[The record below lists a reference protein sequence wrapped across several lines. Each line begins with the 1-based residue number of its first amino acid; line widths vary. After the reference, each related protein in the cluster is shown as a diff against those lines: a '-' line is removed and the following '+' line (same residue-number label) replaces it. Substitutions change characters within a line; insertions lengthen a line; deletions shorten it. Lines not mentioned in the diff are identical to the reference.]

1 MFLKNLE
8 IFGFKSF
15 ADRTRIEFAD
25 GITALLGPNGCGKSN
40 VVDAVKWVLGEQA
53 SKAMRADKMEDVI
66 FNGTESRKAL
76 NVAEVTLTIANE
88 NGLLNLDM
96 SEIAIKRRLYR
107 SGESEYYINNAPVK
121 LKDIRE
127 LFWDTGVGKTAY
139 SVMEQ
144 GKIDQILSSKP
155 EERRYIFEEA
165 AGITRFKVKGAE
177 AERKLE
183 KTEENMRQIEGIL
196 GEVKR
201 SYDTLKIQAD
211 KTTKYRTLR
220 ETVFENELDIQ
231 LLRLK
236 GFTQDRDRRQTD
248 IEDTRKKRD
257 TIKDEIDAI
266 NASLEEN
273 MDVVNSME
281 EKLIACQKE
290 IYGLAVEKNE
300 KDKQAK
306 LLVERQDEVKSKL
319 AQLEGRKI
327 AVENRV
333 ESLRED
339 ADAQDE
345 MIRDLNKR
353 LGEIGSNIK
362 SFEDNIALAGNR
374 ISENDKL
381 AVKYENEISAL
392 DGERAVMETE
402 LQAITEDIVT
412 ELDKKLRDAG
422 YSSRA
427 RADAEGAIDAIVG
440 QLKVLIAGRKN
451 IFTDF
456 AKLHNPAEADT
467 RRFADN
473 AVSSFTELELIAGKL
488 EASFVSYR
496 NTIPGFIDEFLSP
509 EGIITKKRAIDES
522 IQQNRASIMGKREL
536 IGTLKTEN
544 TELVHKIDDYRKTLE
559 GLRLNQVQ
567 MKTQAEA
574 AEEQARLIRR
584 DLASQEAALR
594 ELENELFTEQKRLD
608 DIREQVNEIESDLA
622 SIEYKGRTLTA
633 ELEKLES
640 DISSR
645 HSDVA
650 GKQDSLKTRSAEM
663 GKIQG
668 QLEKLHM
675 DLAMSETEIRNI
687 KENFREAHSR
697 DLMEFEERMFTINT
711 PAGELREKLAA
722 ARATLK
728 DLGSVNLM
736 AVEEFAET
744 KERYDFLNNQLADLQ
759 KARDD
764 LRRITEEI
772 RAESTELFLST
783 YNMIKKNFHNMF
795 RRLFGGGRGEIRL
808 SDPANVLESGIDIF
822 AQPPGKKLENISLLS
837 GGEKSMTAVS
847 LLFATYMVKPSPFCL
862 LDEIDAALDEQNVTR
877 FVNALREFAN
887 VSQYIVITHNKKTVM
902 GAGTM
907 LGVTM
912 EESGIT
918 KVITIKLEN
927 EADKHNEDNLPD
939 IENFEDE
946 EVSPEEGIVVPPHP
960 PKRVRQATLET
971 PAPGSGSDAE
981 GVVPEPGLAN
991 AAGEIDPQESDA
1003 VPVPMET
1010 AAPGTTE
1017 DGAPDV
1023 AEPEAVT
1030 AQDDASSDSAEDSA
1044 DATPREDEKP

>member
-1 MFLKNLE
+1 MFLKSLE

-15 ADRTRIEFAD
+15 ADRTRIDFSD

-76 NVAEVTLTIANE
+76 NVAEVTLTIAND
-88 NGLLNLDM
+88 NNLLNLEM

-107 SGESEYYINNAPVK
+107 SGESEYYINSAPVK

-127 LFWDTGVGKTAY
+127 LFWDTGVGKAAY

-165 AGITRFKVKGAE
+165 AGITRFKVRRAE

-201 SYDTLKIQAD
+201 SYDTLKVQAD
-211 KTTKYRTLR
+211 KTVKYRALR
-220 ETVFENELDIQ
+220 DQIFENELDIQ

-236 GFTQDRDRRQTD
+236 GFTQDRDRRTSD
-248 IEDTRKKRD
+248 IEEIRAKRD
-257 TIKDEIDAI
+257 SIKEEIDEI

-273 MDVVNSME
+273 MDVVNAME
-281 EKLIACQKE
+281 EKLVDFQKQ

-300 KDKQAK
+300 KDKQAR
-306 LLVERQDEVKSKL
+306 LLVERQNEVKSKL
-319 AQLEGRKI
+319 AQLDGRKR
-327 AVENRV
+327 AVESRV

-339 ADAQDE
+339 ADEQDE
-345 MIRDLNKR
+345 MVRDLTRR
-353 LGEIGSNIK
+353 LGEIEKNIS
-362 SFEDNIALAGNR
+362 SFEDNIAVAGNR
-374 ISENDKL
+374 ISDNDRE
-381 AVKYENEISAL
+381 AARHEATIAEL
-392 DGERAVMETE
+392 DAARFGMETE
-402 LQAITEDIVT
+402 LKSITEDIVT
-412 ELDKKLRDAG
+412 ELDRKLRDAG

-427 RADAEGAIDAIVG
+427 HGDAAGEVDSIVS
-440 QLKVLIAGRKN
+440 QLRVLVSGRKN
-451 IFTDF
+451 IFSDF
-456 AKLHNPAEADT
+456 AQLHAPSAQDVKK
-467 RRFADN
+467 FADS
-473 AVSSFTELELIAGKL
+473 AVASFAELDRLLGELEVKIA
-488 EASFVSYR
+488 AYR
-496 NTIPGFIDEFLSP
+496 ATTPGFIDEFLSP
-509 EGIITKKRAIDES
+509 EGIITKKRAIDAKIAENRDS
-522 IQQNRASIMGKREL
+522 IEKLREK
-536 IGTLKTEN
+536 IGELKSEN
-544 TELVHKIDDYRKTLE
+544 AELVRKMDEYRKTLE
-559 GLRLNQVQ
+559 GLRLNRVQ
-567 MKTQAEA
+567 MKTQGEA

-584 DLASQEAALR
+584 ELASQEAALR
-594 ELENELFTEQKRLD
+594 DLENELWGEQKKLEEIKD
-608 DIREQVNEIESDLA
+608 QVNEIESELA
-622 SIEYKGRTLTA
+622 TIEHRGRTLTG
-633 ELEKLES
+633 ELERLET

-645 HSDVA
+645 NSDVTS
-650 GKQDSLKTRSAEM
+650 KQDRLKARTADM
-663 GKIQG
+663 GKVQS

-687 KENFREAHSR
+687 KENFRETHSR

-711 PAGELREKLAA
+711 PAGDLRERLAA
-722 ARATLK
+722 SRAQLK

-744 KERYDFLNNQLADLQ
+744 KERYDFLTSQIADLQ

-764 LRRITEEI
+764 LKRITEEI
-772 RAESTELFLST
+772 RAESTELFLAT

-808 SDPANVLESGIDIF
+808 VDPANVLESGIDIF

-837 GGEKSMTAVS
+837 GGEKSMTAVA

-877 FVNALREFAN
+877 FVTALREFAN

-912 EESGIT
+912 EESGVT
-918 KVITIKLEN
+918 KVIAIKLEN
-927 EADKHNEDNLPD
+927 DKDGKLETLPD
-939 IENFEDE
+939 LENFEDE
-946 EVSPEEGIVVPPHP
+946 DVEPESDVVIPPHP
-960 PKRVRQATLET
+960 PKRAR
-971 PAPGSGSDAE
+971 P
-981 GVVPEPGLAN
+981 
-991 AAGEIDPQESDA
+991 
-1003 VPVPMET
+1003 
-1010 AAPGTTE
+1010 
-1017 DGAPDV
+1017 
-1023 AEPEAVT
+1023 
-1030 AQDDASSDSAEDSA
+1030 SAEA
-1044 DATPREDEKP
+1044 

>member
-1 MFLKNLE
+1 MGYSSTDNNKGPIEVFLKSLE
-8 IFGFKSF
+8 VFGFKSF

-88 NGLLNLDM
+88 AGLLNLDM

-127 LFWDTGVGKTAY
+127 LFWDTGVGKAAY

-165 AGITRFKVKGAE
+165 AGITRFKVRGAE

-211 KTTKYRTLR
+211 KTVKYRTVR
-220 ETVFENELDIQ
+220 EAIFENELDIQ

-236 GFTQDRDRRQTD
+236 GFTQDRDRRTSDVED
-248 IEDTRKKRD
+248 IKRKRD
-257 TIKDEIDAI
+257 EVQGEIDAI
-266 NASLEEN
+266 NSSLEEN
-273 MDVVNSME
+273 MDVVNEME
-281 EKLIACQKE
+281 AKLVDCQKE

-300 KDKQAK
+300 KDKQSR
-306 LLVERQDEVKSKL
+306 LLVERRDEVKSKI
-319 AQLEGRKI
+319 AQLDGRKQ

-339 ADAQDE
+339 ADGQDE
-345 MIRDLNKR
+345 IVRDLAKR
-353 LGEIGSNIK
+353 LSEIERNIA
-362 SFEDNIALAGNR
+362 SFEENVALAGNR
-374 ISENDKL
+374 ISDNDR
-381 AVKYENEISAL
+381 ESARHEDAITTL
-392 DGERAVMETE
+392 DAERADMESQ

-412 ELDKKLRDAG
+412 ELDKRLRDAG
-422 YSSRA
+422 YSSKA
-427 RADAEGAIDAIVG
+427 HADSDAELDNLIG
-440 QLKVLIAGRKN
+440 QLKVLIDGRKN
-451 IFTDF
+451 IFSDF
-456 AKLHNPAEADT
+456 AQLHDPSSQDT

-473 AVSSFTELELIAGKL
+473 AVETFGELSGLLSRLETSLSAYRKSSPT
-488 EASFVSYR
+488 
-496 NTIPGFIDEFLSP
+496 FIDEFLSP
-509 EGIITKKRAIDES
+509 EGIITKKRAIDARILENRDS
-522 IQQNRASIMGKREL
+522 IVAHREKIGSLKAQNGDL
-536 IGTLKTEN
+536 VLKIE
-544 TELVHKIDDYRKTLE
+544 EYRKTLE
-559 GLRLNQVQ
+559 SLRLNRVQ
-567 MKTQAEA
+567 MKTQGEA

-584 DLASQEAALR
+584 ELASQEAALR
-594 ELENELFTEQKRLD
+594 ELENESFAEQKRLS
-608 DIREQVNEIESDLA
+608 DIIEQIDEIEGEIA
-622 SIEYKGRTLTA
+622 SIERKGKTLTA
-633 ELEKLES
+633 ELERLEH
-640 DISSR
+640 DITSR
-645 HSDVA
+645 NSDVA
-650 GKQDSLKTRSAEM
+650 GKQERLKNRIAEI
-663 GKIQG
+663 GKIQS
-668 QLEKLHM
+668 QLEKIHM
-675 DLAMSETEIRNI
+675 DLAMTDTEIRNI
-687 KENFREAHSR
+687 KENFRETHSR
-697 DLMEFEERMFTINT
+697 DLMEFEERMFTINA
-711 PAGELREKLAA
+711 PAGELREKLAQ
-722 ARATLK
+722 ARASLK
-728 DLGSVNLM
+728 ELGSVNLM

-744 KERYDFLNNQLADLQ
+744 KERYDFLTGQIADLQ

-772 RAESTELFLST
+772 RAESTELFLAT
-783 YNMIKKNFHNMF
+783 YNKIKKNFHNMF

-808 SDPANVLESGIDIF
+808 VDPANVLESGIDIF

-912 EESGIT
+912 EESGVT

-927 EADKHNEDNLPD
+927 ENERKEEQLPNV
-939 IENFEDE
+939 ESFEEE
-946 EVSPEEGIVVPPHP
+946 EVPPEEGVVVPPHP
-960 PKRVRQATLET
+960 PRRQRQTDGGIE
-971 PAPGSGSDAE
+971 
-981 GVVPEPGLAN
+981 
-991 AAGEIDPQESDA
+991 
-1003 VPVPMET
+1003 VPVVLDATPKIDDVPVIDD
-1010 AAPGTTE
+1010 AAIIN
-1017 DGAPDV
+1017 DV
-1023 AEPEAVT
+1023 AEV
-1030 AQDDASSDSAEDSA
+1030 DDAAVDDDAAER
-1044 DATPREDEKP
+1044 ATEE